1 MKFALVFVLFSGR
14 FGAPPERAL
23 DRLREDS
30 WLGRDKLYHFVGS
43 AVIQGA
49 GHALGRSAGLDFRE
63 AAWTAAGL
71 TLTTGVAKEFYDR
84 ADGRFFSWKDLT
96 ADVAGGATGAVLV
109 RQSRR

>member
-1 MKFALVFVLFSGR
+1 MKFALILVFGSFQ
-14 FGAPPERAL
+14 FGAAPERAP
-23 DRLREDS
+23 EDP

-49 GHALGRSAGLDFRE
+49 GHALGRSAGLDYRA
-63 AAWTAAGL
+63 AAWTAAGV

-84 ADGRFFSWKDLT
+84 ADGRFFSWRDLA
-96 ADVAGGATGAVLV
+96 ADAAGGGTGAVLV